1 MIEQYNCFECVHFD
15 KENLQCK
22 AHSDMFFNPIL
33 KCYWQTP
40 IIPQIPEDVYIA
52 IRKYILHQIDSV
64 AVGTKVLYN
73 SLDTISSN
81 CGQVN
86 IYFTVIGQI
95 ECLQLLIYPE
105 EPIEYFNEK
114 LKRELETI
122 QSILISL
129 VKGGGVKV
137 FEFRR

>member
-1 MIEQYNCFECVHFD
+1 MIEHYNCFECAHFN

-33 KCYWQTP
+33 KCHWQTP

-52 IRKYILHQIDSV
+52 IRKYVPHQIDSV

-73 SLDTISSN
+73 SLDTISNSN
-81 CGQVN
+81 SYGQVN
-86 IYFTVIGQI
+86 IYFTIIGQI

-122 QSILISL
+122 QSRLISL
-129 VKGGGVKV
+129 VKGVEG
-137 FEFRR
+137 F